1 MKAIEIIEA
10 LSIKIKGGNYVG
22 NISVIF
28 QIKDDKTLEEV
39 KKAKSIL
46 EAFVEKVDLKIVEA
60 GKYNLSQFQN
70 NDYPVFRLSA
80 GPFGKILEKWRHFRC
95 YYANVK

>member
-1 MKAIEIIEA
+1 MKAIEILEA
-10 LSIKIKGGNYVG
+10 ISTKIKDGEHVG
-22 NISVIF
+22 NVGIMV
-28 QIKDDKTLEEV
+28 QIKDDETLDEG

-60 GKYNLSQFQN
+60 GNYNLSQFQN

-80 GPFGKILEKWRHFRC
+80 GPFGKILEK
-95 YYANVK
+95 

>member
-10 LSIKIKGGNYVG
+10 LSLTIKDGNYVG

-28 QIKDDKTLEEV
+28 QIKDDEKLEEV

-60 GKYNLSQFQN
+60 GNYNLSQFQN
-70 NDYPVFRLSA
+70 NDYPVFRLSV
-80 GPFGKILEKWRHFRC
+80 GPFGKIPEK
-95 YYANVK
+95 

>member
-1 MKAIEIIEA
+1 MKAVEIIEA
-10 LSIKIKGGNYVG
+10 LSIKIKDGNYVG
-22 NISVIF
+22 NISVLF

-46 EAFVEKVDLKIVEA
+46 EAFVEKVELKIVEA
-60 GKYNLSQFQN
+60 GNYNLSQFQN

-80 GPFGKILEKWRHFRC
+80 GPFGKNSEK
-95 YYANVK
+95 